1 LKLAR
6 ILIAIV
12 LSALLAA
19 CGGDKDNSDPPAELT
34 AIQYNVPLQ
43 LNWALETRAERNRAS
58 YRLRPL
64 LIGNRVYSIDT
75 GGTIIGIDADKGRKL
90 WKFDTDLAPITGLA
104 GNGQILIATSRD
116 GDIIAYRETDDE
128 LELAWE
134 TRVVSEIRA
143 TPVIDNDQ
151 VFVRSVD
158 GKLRSLAIA
167 DGSEQ
172 WVVSRRVPALSLTG
186 NSKPLVHGELVLA
199 GFDDGKLIAY
209 DRASGKIRW
218 ESTISVPG
226 GRTEIE
232 RLVDVDGNFV
242 IRDGVIY
249 VASFQG
255 RLAAIQAA
263 SGDLLWSREFST
275 YQPIAIDDDA
285 LYLSADNSHIWA
297 IDRRTGTAFWKQDV
311 LHARKITAPAIFGD
325 NLVVADLDG
334 YLHWFSKGEG
344 TLLGRIR
351 TSYTRNYVQPI
362 TWQKSVLTLDR
373 QGLLA
378 SVSVRQ

>member
-1 LKLAR
+1 LKSAR
-6 ILIAIV
+6 ILTAIV
-12 LSALLAA
+12 LPVLLAA
-19 CGGDKDNSDPPAELT
+19 CGGNKDNADPPAELT
-34 AIQYNVPLQ
+34 AIEYNVPLQ
-43 LNWALETRAERNRAS
+43 LNWALETLAEKNRAS

-64 LIGNRVYSIDT
+64 ILGNSVYSIDT
-75 GGTIIGIDADKGRKL
+75 GGTIVRIDLEKGRKL
-90 WKFDTDLAPITGLA
+90 WKFDTELTPITGLA
-104 GNGQILIATSRD
+104 GNGQIFIATSRD
-116 GDIIAYRETDDE
+116 GDIVAYRESDEE
-128 LELAWE
+128 LELVWK
-134 TRVVSEIRA
+134 TRIVSEIRA

-151 VFVRSVD
+151 LFVRSVD
-158 GKLRSLAIA
+158 GKLRSLALV
-167 DGSEQ
+167 DGNEQ

-186 NSKPLVHGELVLA
+186 NSEPLVYGELVFA

-209 DRASGKIRW
+209 DRANGKIRW

-232 RLVDVDGNFV
+232 RLVDVDGNFL

-255 RLAAIQAA
+255 RLAAIQAV

-275 YQPIAIDDDA
+275 YQSIAIDDDA
-285 LYLSADNSHIWA
+285 LYLSADNSHLWS

-311 LHARKITAPAIFGD
+311 LHARKITAPAIFGS

-351 TSYTRNYVQPI
+351 TSYTRNYVQPV
-362 TWQKSVLTLDR
+362 TWQNSVITLDR

-378 SVSVRQ
+378 SVSQRQ

>member
-1 LKLAR
+1 MKSVR
-6 ILIAIV
+6 ILMAIV
-12 LSALLAA
+12 LPALLVA

-34 AIQYNVPLQ
+34 AIQYDVPLQ
-43 LNWALETRAERNRAS
+43 LNWALETRAAKNRAS

-75 GGTIIGIDADKGRKL
+75 GGTILGIDADKGRKL

-104 GNGQILIATSRD
+104 GNGQILIATSQD
-116 GDIIAYRETDDE
+116 GDIIAYRESDDE
-128 LELAWE
+128 LELVWK

-143 TPVIDNDQ
+143 TPVIDKEQ

-158 GKLRSLAIA
+158 GKLRSLALA

-186 NSKPLVHGELVLA
+186 NSKPLIHGELVLA

-242 IRDGVIY
+242 ISDGVIY

-255 RLAAIQAA
+255 RLAAIQAV
-263 SGDLLWSREFST
+263 SGDLLWSREFSS

-362 TWQKSVLTLDR
+362 TWQNSVLTLDR

>member
-1 LKLAR
+1 MKSAR
-6 ILIAIV
+6 ILTAIV
-12 LSALLAA
+12 LPVLLAA
-19 CGGDKDNSDPPAELT
+19 CGGNKDNADPPAELT
-34 AIQYNVPLQ
+34 AIEYNVPLQ
-43 LNWALETRAERNRAS
+43 LNWALETLAEKNRAS

-64 LIGNRVYSIDT
+64 ILGNSVYSIDT
-75 GGTIIGIDADKGRKL
+75 GGTIVRIDLEKGRKL
-90 WKFDTDLAPITGLA
+90 WKFDTELTPITGLA
-104 GNGQILIATSRD
+104 GNGQIFIATSRD
-116 GDIIAYRETDDE
+116 GDIVAYRESDEE
-128 LELAWE
+128 LELVWK
-134 TRVVSEIRA
+134 TRIVSEIRA

-151 VFVRSVD
+151 LFVRSVD
-158 GKLRSLAIA
+158 GKLRSLALV
-167 DGSEQ
+167 DGNEQ

-186 NSKPLVHGELVLA
+186 NSQPLVYGELVFA

-209 DRASGKIRW
+209 DRANGKIRW

-232 RLVDVDGNFV
+232 RLVDVDGNFL

-255 RLAAIQAA
+255 RLAAIQAV

-275 YQPIAIDDDA
+275 YQSIAIDDDA
-285 LYLSADNSHIWA
+285 LYLSADNSHLWS

-311 LHARKITAPAIFGD
+311 LHARKITAPAIFGS

-351 TSYTRNYVQPI
+351 TSYTRNYVQPV
-362 TWQKSVLTLDR
+362 TWQNSVITLDR

-378 SVSVRQ
+378 SVSQRQ

>member
-1 LKLAR
+1 MKPGR
-6 ILIAIV
+6 IPAAIV
-12 LSALLAA
+12 LLGFLVS
-19 CGGDKDNSDPPAELT
+19 CGGNKDNADPPAELT
-34 AIQYNVPLQ
+34 AIKINVPLQ
-43 LNWALETRAERNRAS
+43 LNWALDTRAAKNRAS

-64 LIGNRVYSIDT
+64 LVGNRAYSIDT
-75 GGTIIGIDADKGRKL
+75 DGTVVSVDLASGRKL
-90 WKFDTDLAPITGLA
+90 WKFDTELTPITGLA
-104 GNGQILIATSRD
+104 GNDQILIATSQD
-116 GDIIAYRETDDE
+116 GDIAAYRESDDE
-128 LELAWE
+128 LELLWK
-134 TRVVSEIRA
+134 TRIESEIRA
-143 TPVIDNDQ
+143 TPLVDNDQ

-167 DGSEQ
+167 DGNEQ
-172 WVVSRRVPALSLTG
+172 WVVARSVPALSLTG
-186 NSKPLVHGELVLA
+186 NSEPLVQGELVFA

-209 DRASGKIRW
+209 DRVTGQTRW
-218 ESTISVPG
+218 ESTISAPG

-232 RLVDVDGNFV
+232 RLVDVDGSFV

-249 VASFQG
+249 VSSFQG
-255 RLAAIQAA
+255 RLAAIQAV
-263 SGDLLWSREFST
+263 SGDLLWSREFSS

-285 LYLSADNSHIWA
+285 LYLSADNSHLWA

-311 LHARKITAPAIFGD
+311 LHARKITAPAILGD

-334 YLHWFSKGEG
+334 YLHWFSRSEG

-362 TWQKSVLTLDR
+362 TWQDSVLTLDK

-378 SVSVRQ
+378 SVSIRQ

>member
-1 LKLAR
+1 MKSAR
-6 ILIAIV
+6 ILTAIV
-12 LSALLAA
+12 LPVLLAA
-19 CGGDKDNSDPPAELT
+19 CGGNKDNADPPAELT
-34 AIQYNVPLQ
+34 AIEYNVPLQ
-43 LNWALETRAERNRAS
+43 LNWALETLAEKNRAS

-64 LIGNRVYSIDT
+64 ILGNSVYSIDT
-75 GGTIIGIDADKGRKL
+75 GGTIVRIDLEKGRKL
-90 WKFDTDLAPITGLA
+90 WKFDTELTPITGLA
-104 GNGQILIATSRD
+104 GNGQIFIATSRD
-116 GDIIAYRETDDE
+116 GDIVAYRESDEE
-128 LELAWE
+128 LELVWK
-134 TRVVSEIRA
+134 TRIVSEIRA

-151 VFVRSVD
+151 LFVRSVD
-158 GKLRSLAIA
+158 GKLRSLALV
-167 DGSEQ
+167 DGNEQ

-186 NSKPLVHGELVLA
+186 NSEPLVYGELVFA

-209 DRASGKIRW
+209 DRANGKIRW

-232 RLVDVDGNFV
+232 RLVDVDGNFL

-255 RLAAIQAA
+255 RLAAIQAV

-275 YQPIAIDDDA
+275 YQSIAIDDDA
-285 LYLSADNSHIWA
+285 LYLSADNSHLWS

-311 LHARKITAPAIFGD
+311 LHARKITAPAIFGS

-351 TSYTRNYVQPI
+351 TSYTRNYVQPV
-362 TWQKSVLTLDR
+362 TWQNSVITLDR

-378 SVSVRQ
+378 SVSQRQ

>member
-1 LKLAR
+1 LKSAR

-12 LSALLAA
+12 LATLLAA
-19 CGGDKDNSDPPAELT
+19 CGGGKDNTDPPADLT
-34 AIQYNVPLQ
+34 AIQYDVPLQ
-43 LNWALETRAERNRAS
+43 LNWALETRAEKNRAS

-75 GGTIIGIDADKGRKL
+75 GGTIVRIDADKGRKL

-104 GNGQILIATSRD
+104 GDGQILIATSQD
-116 GDIIAYRETDDE
+116 GDIIAYRESDDE
-128 LELAWE
+128 LELVWKI
-134 TRVVSEIRA
+134 RVVSEIRA
-143 TPVIDNDQ
+143 TPVIDNEQ

-209 DRASGKIRW
+209 DRDTGKIRW

-242 IRDGVIY
+242 ISDGVIY

-255 RLAAIQAA
+255 RLAAIQAV

-275 YQPIAIDDDA
+275 YQPIVIDDDA

-362 TWQKSVLTLDR
+362 TWQNSVLTLDR

>member
-1 LKLAR
+1 MKFAR

-12 LSALLAA
+12 LPVLLAA
-19 CGGDKDNSDPPAELT
+19 CGGDKDNTDPPAELT
-34 AIQYNVPLQ
+34 AIQYDVPLQ
-43 LNWALETRAERNRAS
+43 LNWALETRAEKNRAS

-64 LIGNRVYSIDT
+64 LIGNSVYSIDT
-75 GGTIIGIDADKGRKL
+75 GGTIIGIDADKGSKL

-104 GNGQILIATSRD
+104 GNGEILIATSQD
-116 GDIIAYRETDDE
+116 GDIIAYQESDDE
-128 LELAWE
+128 LELVWK

-143 TPVIDNDQ
+143 TPVIDKEQ

-158 GKLRSLAIA
+158 GQLRSLAIA

-209 DRASGKIRW
+209 DRVTGKIRW

-242 IRDGVIY
+242 LRDGVIY

-255 RLAAIQAA
+255 RLAAIQAV
-263 SGDLLWSREFST
+263 SGDLLWSREFSS

-362 TWQKSVLTLDR
+362 TWQNSVLTLDR

>member
-1 LKLAR
+1 MKSAR
-6 ILIAIV
+6 ILTAIV
-12 LSALLAA
+12 LPVLLAA
-19 CGGDKDNSDPPAELT
+19 CGGNKDNADPPAELT
-34 AIQYNVPLQ
+34 AIEYNVPLQ
-43 LNWALETRAERNRAS
+43 LNWALETLAEKNRAS

-64 LIGNRVYSIDT
+64 ILGNSVYSIDT
-75 GGTIIGIDADKGRKL
+75 GGTIVRIDLEKGRKL
-90 WKFDTDLAPITGLA
+90 WKFDTELTPITGLA
-104 GNGQILIATSRD
+104 GNGQIFIATSRD
-116 GDIIAYRETDDE
+116 GDIVAYRESDEE
-128 LELAWE
+128 LELVWK
-134 TRVVSEIRA
+134 TRIVSEIRA

-151 VFVRSVD
+151 LFVRSVD
-158 GKLRSLAIA
+158 GKLRSLALV
-167 DGSEQ
+167 DGNEQ

-186 NSKPLVHGELVLA
+186 NSEPLVYGELVFA

-209 DRASGKIRW
+209 DRTNGKIRW

-232 RLVDVDGNFV
+232 RLVDVDGNFL

-255 RLAAIQAA
+255 RLAAIQAV

-275 YQPIAIDDDA
+275 YQSIAIDDDA
-285 LYLSADNSHIWA
+285 LYLSADNSHLWS

-351 TSYTRNYVQPI
+351 TSYTRNYVQPV
-362 TWQKSVLTLDR
+362 TWQNSVITLDR

-378 SVSVRQ
+378 SVSERQ

>member
-1 LKLAR
+1 MKFAR

-12 LSALLAA
+12 LPVLLAA
-19 CGGDKDNSDPPAELT
+19 CGGDKDNTDPPAELT
-34 AIQYNVPLQ
+34 AIQYDVPLQ
-43 LNWALETRAERNRAS
+43 LNWALETRAEKNRAS

-64 LIGNRVYSIDT
+64 LIGNSVYSIDT
-75 GGTIIGIDADKGRKL
+75 GGTIIGIDADKGSKL

-104 GNGQILIATSRD
+104 GNGEILIATSQD
-116 GDIIAYRETDDE
+116 GDIIAYQESDDE
-128 LELAWE
+128 LELVWK

-143 TPVIDNDQ
+143 TPVIDKEQ

-158 GKLRSLAIA
+158 GQLRSLAIA

-172 WVVSRRVPALSLTG
+172 WVVSRRVPELSLTG

-209 DRASGKIRW
+209 DRVTGKIRW

-242 IRDGVIY
+242 LRDGVIY

-255 RLAAIQAA
+255 RLAAIQAV
-263 SGDLLWSREFST
+263 SGDLLWSREFSS

-362 TWQKSVLTLDR
+362 TWQNSVLTLDR